1 MHSAPPAQLSALCLP
16 YHLAYVPIVTP
27 PLAGEVCY
35 GHGPSKNG
43 SIRNSQ
49 DLVHMEEASHP
60 SPGVQ
65 GHRKPREIF
74 QKQQKLT
81 LWLPGYD
88 SS

>member
-1 MHSAPPAQLSALCLP
+1 MHSAPPAQLSVLCLP
-16 YHLAYVPIVTP
+16 YHLTYMPFVSP

-35 GHGPSKNG
+35 GHRLSKNG

-74 QKQQKLT
+74 QQQQKLN